1 MLEKI
6 RLQYQAFKILRTKN
20 IKQFPKRFLFY
31 MLFLSRYEK
40 ITLHNDKFVIS
51 SDLPPFPSEAFDR
64 CITALHSTRKND
76 VVIPIYASFA
86 ITNKCPYNC
95 WHCYINSLKEEDM
108 PTESVLNIIH
118 MLQDLGISVIA
129 FTGGEP
135 LLRTDIYEII
145 SKIDTKKSSVVLFS
159 TGYGLTKEK
168 AEKLRDAGLFG
179 IIIGLEHIDQ
189 ETQDKLRNHDG
200 SYKQALTG
208 IKNAKEA
215 GLYVGI
221 STVATKE
228 RIKTGEIWDFIRF
241 ARKKEVDEVLILE
254 PIPVGKIVD
263 EEKVILTNKER
274 KQLIKLHK
282 KTNKNKKYT
291 RVLSYPYRES
301 KKIMGC
307 CAGYQYI
314 HVTASGNICPC
325 SFTPLSFG
333 NAQKEK
339 INSIW
344 KRMNTTFCK
353 PDSNCFMVK
362 YHKHISKNLDKGFID
377 YKKTVKLFNNH
388 PKKSDVP
395 MLYKKLGVKK

>member
-20 IKQFPKRFLFY
+20 IKQFPKRFLLY
-31 MLFLSRYEK
+31 VLFLSRYEK
-40 ITLHNDKFVIS
+40 LTLHNGKFVIS

-64 CITALHSTRKND
+64 FITALQSTKKDD
-76 VVIPIYASFA
+76 VVIPIYASFS
-86 ITNKCPYNC
+86 ITNKCVYNC
-95 WHCYINSLKEEDM
+95 WHCYINSLKETDM
-108 PTESVLNIIH
+108 STESALKIIT

-145 SKIDTKKSSVVLFS
+145 SKIDTDKSSVVLFT
-159 TGYGLTKEK
+159 TGYELTKEK
-168 AEKLRDAGLFG
+168 AKKLKDVGLFG
-179 IIIGLEHIDQ
+179 IIIGLEHTNREI
-189 ETQDKLRNHDG
+189 QDKLRNHDG
-200 SYKQALTG
+200 SYKQALEG

-215 GLYVGI
+215 GLYVGV

-228 RIKTGEIWDFIRF
+228 RIKTGEIWEFVRF
-241 ARKKEVDEVLILE
+241 AGKKEVDEVLILE

-263 EEKVILTNKER
+263 EDKVILTDKDR
-274 KQLIKLHK
+274 KQLINLQK
-282 KTNKNKKYT
+282 KANKNKGWP

-301 KKIMGC
+301 KKVMGC

-325 SFTPLSFG
+325 SFTPLAFG

-339 INSIW
+339 VSVIW
-344 KRMNTTFCK
+344 KRMNIAFSTPSTG
-353 PDSNCFMVK
+353 CFMAKHHK
-362 YHKHISKNLDKGFID
+362 YISKHLDDGFMD
-377 YKKTVKLFNNH
+377 YKKSAQLCNSCSPN
-388 PKKSDVP
+388 DVP
-395 MLYKKLGVKK
+395 LFYKKFGVR

>member
-6 RLQYQAFKILRTKN
+6 RLQYRALKILRTKN
-20 IKQFPKRFLFY
+20 IKQFPKRFLLY
-31 MLFLSRYEK
+31 MLLRSRNEK
-40 ITLHNDKFVIS
+40 LTLHNGKFVIS
-51 SDLPPFPSEAFDR
+51 SDLPPFPSKAFDR
-64 CITALHSTRKND
+64 FLRALRSTRNEE
-76 VVIPIYASFA
+76 VIIPIYASFS
-86 ITNKCPYNC
+86 ITNKCVYNC

-108 PTESVLNIIH
+108 STESVLKIIT

-135 LLRTDIYEII
+135 LLRIDIYEII
-145 SKIDTKKSSVVLFS
+145 SRMDTDKSSVILFT

-168 AEKLRDAGLFG
+168 ARELKDMGLFG
-179 IIIGLEHIDQ
+179 IVIGLEHTNQ
-189 ETQDKLRNHDG
+189 EIQDKLRNHDG
-200 SYKQALTG
+200 SYEQALEG
-208 IKNAKEA
+208 IKNAKKA

-228 RIKTGEIWDFIRF
+228 RIRTGEIWEFIRF
-241 ARKKEVDEVLILE
+241 AGRKEVDEVLILE

-263 EEKVILTNKER
+263 EDKVILTDKDRE
-274 KQLIKLHK
+274 KLINLQK
-282 KTNKNKKYT
+282 KANKNKKFP

-301 KKIMGC
+301 KKVMGC

-339 INSIW
+339 ISVIW
-344 KRMNTTFCK
+344 KRMNTAFVT
-353 PDSNCFMVK
+353 PHTSCFMVQN
-362 YHKHISKNLDKGFID
+362 HKLISKYLDDGFID
-377 YKKTVKLFNNH
+377 YEKAVQFCANCKEHDIPL
-388 PKKSDVP
+388 
-395 MLYKKLGVKK
+395 LYKRLGVKK